1 MNSLRPANWKN
12 HATVLA
18 LCFALSLAAAAQTKY
33 VRQEPNGRLEPDTSS
48 VKMSPQDQIKVGRQA
63 AAQVAKQLPLL
74 PDSSPI
80 SQYVAQIGRGLASHA
95 PGYKWPFEFHVVNQ
109 KEINAFALPGGP
121 VFVNLGTIQ
130 AADNEAQLAGVMAHE
145 IGHVVMMHSAR
156 QAAETRPYQIAGAL
170 GSAILGGIFG
180 GFAIGQ
186 LGQLGIQ
193 LGAGGVIMK
202 YSRTAETEA
211 DLMGSQIMYD
221 SGYDPHAM
229 VAFFDKL
236 KQQGGSGTPQFLS
249 DHPDPGNRAE
259 TIQKVISRFPQ
270 KQYVMDSPTY
280 QQVHQEALHTR
291 AYTAQE
297 IAQRQRSGGD
307 GARLNEVS
315 ASDVLP
321 ARGMRQLKQ
330 PGFSISYPSNWQLY
344 GTKGGGSLVIA
355 PPAGVHRTAISY
367 GMSIGSARGNQGQN
381 LDEITRE
388 ILNALQRNNPEM
400 QATGSPQ
407 PIQAGGVDGRS
418 VELRGISPLET
429 KDGKRVPERDRLVVL
444 PRQDGSVLFMIYTAP
459 ERDFA
464 KLQPTFEAMLGS
476 VKLR

>member
-156 QAAETRPYQIAGAL
+156 QAAELVPTRSPARWA
-170 GSAILGGIFG
+170 APFCGGISG

-193 LGAGGVIMK
+193 LGAGSVI
-202 YSRTAETEA
+202 
-211 DLMGSQIMYD
+211 
-221 SGYDPHAM
+221 
-229 VAFFDKL
+229 
-236 KQQGGSGTPQFLS
+236 
-249 DHPDPGNRAE
+249 
-259 TIQKVISRFPQ
+259 
-270 KQYVMDSPTY
+270 
-280 QQVHQEALHTR
+280 
-291 AYTAQE
+291 
-297 IAQRQRSGGD
+297 
-307 GARLNEVS
+307 
-315 ASDVLP
+315 
-321 ARGMRQLKQ
+321 
-330 PGFSISYPSNWQLY
+330 
-344 GTKGGGSLVIA
+344 
-355 PPAGVHRTAISY
+355 
-367 GMSIGSARGNQGQN
+367 
-381 LDEITRE
+381 
-388 ILNALQRNNPEM
+388 
-400 QATGSPQ
+400 
-407 PIQAGGVDGRS
+407 
-418 VELRGISPLET
+418 
-429 KDGKRVPERDRLVVL
+429 
-444 PRQDGSVLFMIYTAP
+444 
-459 ERDFA
+459 
-464 KLQPTFEAMLGS
+464 
-476 VKLR
+476 